1 MIKRVLVTG
10 ASRGIGK
17 AIALMLADKGDSVV
31 GTTRRPEQLP
41 DDLKKHPAV
50 KFVKMDVTDIQAVPA
65 GVKEAARILGG
76 IDVLVN
82 NAGISHIGPFEEIP
96 DDQARA
102 IMMTN
107 FFGAGAVIRA
117 VLPHLRDAG
126 GGLVINITSLAG
138 QIGIPYQTFYCASK
152 FALEGLS
159 EALRL
164 ELYSQNI
171 RVVVVEPGD
180 IRTDIGDH
188 RLLCEAKSPH
198 YEKGYAAACNVIN
211 RSVGSAGPPE
221 DVARVV
227 LGVIRAKNP
236 KLRYVAGKGAASTSL
251 LVRIL
256 PKRLVERLIRRH
268 YGG

>member
-1 MIKRVLVTG
+1 MIKKVLVTG
-10 ASRGIGK
+10 ASRGIGM
-17 AIALMLADKGDSVV
+17 AIALYLADRGYSVV
-31 GTTRRPEQLP
+31 GTSRFTDKLP
-41 DDLKKHPAV
+41 ASLKNHPFLR
-50 KFVKMDVTDIQAVPA
+50 FVAMDVTDIQAVPGA
-65 GVKEAARILGG
+65 VGEAARILGG

-96 DDQARA
+96 DDQARR

-126 GGLVINITSLAG
+126 GGLIINVTSLAG
-138 QIGIPYQTFYCASK
+138 QIGVPYQTFYCASK

-164 ELYSQNI
+164 ELFSQNI

-180 IRTDIGDH
+180 IKTDIGDH
-188 RLLCEAKSPH
+188 RLLCEAAIPQYKA
-198 YEKGYAAACNVIN
+198 GFAAACEAIN
-211 RSVGSAGPPE
+211 RSVGKAGPPE

-227 LGVIRAKNP
+227 LSVIRAKNP
-236 KLRYVAGKGAASTSL
+236 RLRYVAGKGAVSTSF
-251 LVRIL
+251 LVRLL
-256 PKRLVERLIRRH
+256 PRRLVERLIRRH
-268 YGG
+268 SGV